1 MAGRRRPL
9 RPLAGIRRRRAGK
22 TRSGVVAR
30 AGQPH
35 AGEVLSRYDVKY
47 LPGTKKRARVS
58 RPRLFETSG
67 VLPQLRLFGLEA
79 LGEAGWLKA
88 LKLEEYAT
96 RQPRQQE
103 ALQPLF
109 ANLDAS

>member
-1 MAGRRRPL
+1 
-9 RPLAGIRRRRAGK
+9 
-22 TRSGVVAR
+22 
-30 AGQPH
+30 
-35 AGEVLSRYDVKY
+35 VLSRYDVKY
-47 LPGTKKRARVS
+47 LPDTKKRVRMS

-67 VLPQLRLFGLEA
+67 VLPQLRLFGLQA
-79 LGEAGWLKA
+79 LGEAAWLRA

-109 ANLDAS
+109 AYLDAI

>member
-35 AGEVLSRYDVKY
+35 AGEVLSRYAVKY

-67 VLPQLRLFGLEA
+67 CFLSSGCS
-79 LGEAGWLKA
+79 GWRPSA
-88 LKLEEYAT
+88 
-96 RQPRQQE
+96 RPGG
-103 ALQPLF
+103 
-109 ANLDAS
+109 